1 MIMCTGQMTFPQT
14 QPSAHDLK
22 PEVTR
27 DCSSVDF
34 SKVRVMSSRTLE
46 HQEIYIYI

>member
-1 MIMCTGQMTFPQT
+1 MTSVIVYSGQMILSQT

-34 SKVRVMSSRTLE
+34 SKVRVMQHTLG
-46 HQEIYIYI
+46 IKLDS